1 LSTTAGRPVR
11 RAPTLEIVAARAG
24 VSRGTAS
31 RVLTGSP
38 KVSPQARE
46 AVLRAAAELEYT
58 PNRAARALV
67 TRRSDSVAFVVSEPE
82 DKAFSDPFFVNLLR
96 GAQAEVAKA
105 GLQLVFI
112 VASGEDDARRLEK
125 YAAGGHLDGVVLVSL
140 HGRDRL
146 PQGLERIG
154 IPVVLCGRPMV
165 DDGTIHY
172 VDADNSGG
180 AAAAVRLLVERGCKR
195 IATIAGTQD
204 LSAAC
209 DRLGG
214 YRAALREAGR
224 RPRAKDVVYGD
235 FSHAGGVAAMRQIL
249 TDAPDVDGVFAAN
262 DLMAVGAMQ
271 VALESGRRIPDDLAI
286 VGFDDVPI
294 AMIGPLGLT
303 TVRQPISAMGQR
315 MGQILLDRIDGRT
328 APRMVVLPTELVR
341 RETA

>member
-1 LSTTAGRPVR
+1 VSTTAGRPVR
-11 RAPTLEIVAARAG
+11 RAPTLEVVAARAG

-46 AVLRAAAELEYT
+46 AVLRAAAELDYT

-82 DKAFSDPFFVNLLR
+82 DKAFSDPFFVHLLR
-96 GAQAEVAKA
+96 GAQAEVARA

-112 VASGEDDARRLEK
+112 VATGEDDARRLEK

-146 PQGLERIG
+146 PNRLERIG
-154 IPVVLCGRPMV
+154 IPVVLSGRPMV

-172 VDADNSGG
+172 VDSDNTGGG
-180 AAAAVRLLVERGCKR
+180 ASAVQVLVERGCKR
-195 IATIAGTQD
+195 IATIAGPQD
-204 LSAAC
+204 MSAAC
-209 DRLGG
+209 DRLAG

-224 RPRAKDVVYGD
+224 RPRARDIVFGD
-235 FSHAGGVAAMRQIL
+235 FSHAGGVAAMRRL
-249 TDAPDVDGVFAAN
+249 LAEAPDVDGVFAAN

-271 VALESGRRIPDDLAI
+271 VALEAGRRIPDDLAM
-286 VGFDDVPI
+286 VGFDDVPT
-294 AMIGPLGLT
+294 AMIGPLALT
-303 TVRQPISAMGQR
+303 TVRQPIQVMGQR
-315 MGQILLDRIDGRT
+315 MAQILLDRIEGRT
-328 APRMVVLPTELVR
+328 APRMVVLDTEVIR